1 MYLIFLVA
9 FEPEISLWDS
19 DQDFYVRTLTYYDIL
34 YCIFQSQIKFWFHF
48 FSTQIL
54 SDCKLVIRRLGRFG
68 WLRGTAVR
76 TSQVKSPRLCRS
88 ELHRFTIELCHVSC
102 TSPRSTSS
110 TNSNN
115 IWTAK
120 LGYHDRMFLKEHI
133 IDFKCWCQN
142 HFRVRICEPLSR
154 RLQMIMRSGGES
166 SNNLVCSKRIW
177 HPKSIWL
184 VKMDVALSIAL
195 SLLRLPVQML

>member
-1 MYLIFLVA
+1 MIYYIVYFSLKLNFGFIF
-9 FEPEISLWDS
+9 SL
-19 DQDFYVRTLTYYDIL
+19 L
-34 YCIFQSQIKFWFHF
+34 
-48 FSTQIL
+48 STQIL
-54 SDCKLVIRRLGRFG
+54 SDCKLVIRRLGRFV

-120 LGYHDRMFLKEHI
+120 LGYHDRMFLKEYI

-142 HFRVRICEPLSR
+142 HFRERICEPLSR
-154 RLQMIMRSGGES
+154 RFQMIMRSGGES
-166 SNNLVCSKRIW
+166 ANNIVCSKRIW

-195 SLLRLPVQML
+195 SLLWLPVQML